1 MVERVDPYRQLRFL
15 LEIEDV
21 VVAGFS
27 HCDLPAARSS
37 VVEYREGNEP
47 PTPRKLPG
55 LNRYGP
61 LVLKTGV
68 TDQSIELFEW
78 RTLVERGQMEEARRA
93 IAVTLLD
100 ATGQAAAR
108 WEFREAWPCQYEA
121 PRLSATADEVAI
133 ERLVVANEG
142 FARVEMGGSRERDDG
157 DGGEDADGV
166 DDEDGGDANDGNDG
180 IDGGEP
186 PIVGLP
192 TGELPRVGWTPR
204 GLGGSTRT
212 ERLGKEEA
220 EEAPEET

>member
-1 MVERVDPYRQLRFL
+1 MVARVDPYRQLRFV
-15 LEIEDV
+15 LEIEDA

-68 TDQSIELFEW
+68 TDRSIELYEW
-78 RTLVERGQMEEARRA
+78 RSLVERGLMDDARRA

-142 FARVEMGGSRERDDG
+142 FARIEMGGSRERDDG
-157 DGGEDADGV
+157 DVGED
-166 DDEDGGDANDGNDG
+166 DEGDGNDG
-180 IDGGEP
+180 NDGGEP

-212 ERLGKEEA
+212 KRLGKEEA